1 MKTSHLLLIGFATLS
16 LTACQTF
23 DGFKQDLST
32 AGSAISAKVGSLKTA
47 DGNIDPETESRTA
60 TAATG
65 VTNAD
70 STNDNKANVVVNN
83 DACPP
88 LYVDPQLSHA
98 SEFYNPEKPSQG
110 TEVSSLDLTNTAS
123 ECNVDDGYKEV
134 KIQLSFKGT
143 LGPKAKRK
151 DNDRPFFAYPY
162 FVSVADKDGEEL
174 AKELFAA
181 SVTYET
187 EQDSIELYE
196 TIRQRLPLNDDGS
209 DPGYQIKIGFQ
220 LTEDQLFYNASR

>member
-23 DGFKQDLST
+23 DGFKQDLNA
-32 AGSAISAKVGSLKTA
+32 AGSAISSKVGSLNTA
-47 DGNIDPETESRTA
+47 DGNIDPETENRTA
-60 TAATG
+60 TTA
-65 VTNAD
+65 TNAD
-70 STNDNKANVVVNN
+70 SAQNKAKVVVNDN
-83 DACPP
+83 TCPP
-88 LYVDPQLSHA
+88 IYVDPQLSHA

-110 TEVSSLDLTNTAS
+110 TEVSSLDLTDTAS
-123 ECNVDDGYKEV
+123 ECSVADGYKEV

-187 EQDSIELYE
+187 KQDSIELYE

>member
-1 MKTSHLLLIGFATLS
+1 MKTSHLFLIGFATLS

-23 DGFKQDLST
+23 DGFKQDLNT
-32 AGSAISAKVGSLKTA
+32 AGSAISSKVGSLNTA
-47 DGNIDPETESRTA
+47 DTNTDSETEAR
-60 TAATG
+60 TAATTA
-65 VTNAD
+65 TNAD
-70 STNDNKANVVVNN
+70 SSSTNKAKVVVNN
-83 DACPP
+83 NACPP
-88 LYVDPQLSHA
+88 IYVDPQLSHA

-110 TEVSSLDLTNTAS
+110 TEVSSLDLTDTAS
-123 ECNVDDGYKEV
+123 ECHVADGYKEV
-134 KIQLSFKGT
+134 KIQLSFKGA

-162 FVSVADKDGEEL
+162 FVSVADKEGEEL

-187 EQDSIELYE
+187 KQDSIELYE